1 MAHTA
6 STDRRWRGCYPVVV
20 RCAGAG
26 AAQPRLFTPGW
37 CRHCTASRWSLHWSR
52 HSSATH
58 NTLPSH
64 IIHPYRRKH
73 CTADM
78 HKIAV
83 GAVHLGVIYSP
94 PVTRTPLHI
103 HITVVTPASALRDPG
118 RWMVDG
124 GHRLE
129 QEIHRAVI
137 ICQHANSTLTQLSR
151 LYLIINFI
159 WSGLWRSICQN
170 FTLTNWLKLNLFII
184 WKLEGIEL
192 NLRK

>member
-1 MAHTA
+1 MFFLPIGQHIECLHCLPMAHTA

-94 PVTRTPLHI
+94 PVTRTHTLLWS
-103 HITVVTPASALRDPG
+103 VVTPASALRDPG
-118 RWMVDG
+118 RWTVDG

-159 WSGLWRSICQN
+159 WSGL
-170 FTLTNWLKLNLFII
+170 
-184 WKLEGIEL
+184 
-192 NLRK
+192 

>member
-1 MAHTA
+1 MPTLPTHGAHCIYRPA
-6 STDRRWRGCYPVVV
+6 LARLLSSCGALRWSWSCPAQVVH
-20 RCAGAG
+20 
-26 AAQPRLFTPGW
+26 PGW

-94 PVTRTPLHI
+94 PVTRTPHTHYCGQWSPRHRHCGTL
-103 HITVVTPASALRDPG
+103 DG
-118 RWMVDG
+118 GWWMVDT
-124 GHRLE
+124 
-129 QEIHRAVI
+129 VW
-137 ICQHANSTLTQLSR
+137 N
-151 LYLIINFI
+151 
-159 WSGLWRSICQN
+159 
-170 FTLTNWLKLNLFII
+170 
-184 WKLEGIEL
+184 
-192 NLRK
+192 RKYTEP

>member
-1 MAHTA
+1 MFFLPIGQHIECLHCLPMAHTA

-83 GAVHLGVIYSP
+83 GAVYLSVIYSP
-94 PVTRTPLHI
+94 SVTRTPHTHYCGQWSPRHRHCGTL
-103 HITVVTPASALRDPG
+103 DG
-118 RWMVDG
+118 GWWMVDT
-124 GHRLE
+124 
-129 QEIHRAVI
+129 VW
-137 ICQHANSTLTQLSR
+137 N
-151 LYLIINFI
+151 
-159 WSGLWRSICQN
+159 
-170 FTLTNWLKLNLFII
+170 
-184 WKLEGIEL
+184 
-192 NLRK
+192 RKYTEP

>member
-1 MAHTA
+1 MKLAERYSAFIYIFLNTCFSYQLVIGQHIECLHCLPMAHTA

-83 GAVHLGVIYSP
+83 GAFYLGVIYSP
-94 PVTRTPLHI
+94 SVTRTPHTHYCGQWSPRHRHCGTL
-103 HITVVTPASALRDPG
+103 
-118 RWMVDG
+118 DG
-124 GHRLE
+124 GWWTPFGTGNTPSRDNLPT
-129 QEIHRAVI
+129 
-137 ICQHANSTLTQLSR
+137 CQLNTHTTFQTLSD
-151 LYLIINFI
+151 Y
-159 WSGLWRSICQN
+159 
-170 FTLTNWLKLNLFII
+170 
-184 WKLEGIEL
+184 
-192 NLRK
+192 